1 MSESLLLSREARLP
15 VRFTSHQE
23 HQVHQHQ
30 ETGLGVGV
38 TLDDLHASA
47 RGELRPL
54 AGEKG
59 TSSGRSGDKGPR
71 FCGDN
76 NNGIKS
82 ESLSAKNVERVLLMN
97 WEASLKRSI

>member
-30 ETGLGVGV
+30 EPGLLGVGV

-59 TSSGRSGDKGPR
+59 TSSGSGRSGDKGPR

-76 NNGIKS
+76 
-82 ESLSAKNVERVLLMN
+82 
-97 WEASLKRSI
+97 